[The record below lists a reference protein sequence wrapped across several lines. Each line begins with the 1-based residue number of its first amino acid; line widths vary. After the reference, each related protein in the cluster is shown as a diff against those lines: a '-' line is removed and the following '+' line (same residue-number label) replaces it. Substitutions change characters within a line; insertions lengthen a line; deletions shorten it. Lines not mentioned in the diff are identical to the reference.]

1 MSSLQRAARRTLI
14 RQSAMRKSSFNWH
27 DADGELV
34 KVRERSIDED
44 EEYKYDD
51 HSHMVHR
58 HNMSAMIDQQIDMSR
73 NPSLA
78 IPGPQLGQFDNF
90 FADWDMEDMTGGM
103 GEESQARLI
112 NIVNLIKNSNNQS
125 LHYQLQASSSY
136 YQMSAS
142 VDFEQFLPK
151 QELES
156 LGTVLP
162 PEGGYFDMETLAA
175 ATESHRSATPKNFG
189 A

>member
-34 KVRERSIDED
+34 KIKPTSIDEV

-51 HSHMVHR
+51 YSDMVR
-58 HNMSAMIDQQIDMSR
+58 RPNMSAMIDQQIDMSR

-103 GEESQARLI
+103 GEE
-112 NIVNLIKNSNNQS
+112 
-125 LHYQLQASSSY
+125 
-136 YQMSAS
+136 
-142 VDFEQFLPK
+142 
-151 QELES
+151 
-156 LGTVLP
+156 
-162 PEGGYFDMETLAA
+162 
-175 ATESHRSATPKNFG
+175 
-189 A
+189 